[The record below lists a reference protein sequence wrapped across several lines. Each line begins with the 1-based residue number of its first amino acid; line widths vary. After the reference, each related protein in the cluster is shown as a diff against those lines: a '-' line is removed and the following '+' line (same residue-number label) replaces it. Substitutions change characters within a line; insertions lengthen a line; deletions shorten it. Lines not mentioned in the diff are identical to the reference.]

1 MIHTLGDRQS
11 AATTLPW
18 AIVHHVSEHAHCRE
32 YRVLDLLCDAV
43 GIWRLSHVRLM
54 AHAVSSRFFAGEF
67 VRAGCNQVR
76 RKVSMHTGH
85 TVRFTLC
92 CMPRFEACPKS
103 SRYLIGARS
112 VLSCLNRARARAR
125 ARAHARARS
134 VLTESEHMRAIW
146 RVRRAVTSTTA
157 PATRT
162 FTTSRS
168 RCNNVAT
175 RASWASG
182 RARTQPVRPQR
193 CPRGVQATG
202 GIRDSRCKA
211 ASTTSTVSFLGQG
224 VM

>member
-1 MIHTLGDRQS
+1 MSENSCGQAAIKCAERSPCTHNTPCALRFAACRVSRHARNQEGTRLG
-11 AATTLPW
+11 L
-18 AIVHHVSEHAHCRE
+18 
-32 YRVLDLLCDAV
+32 V
-43 GIWRLSHVRLM
+43 G
-54 AHAVSSRFFAGEF
+54 
-67 VRAGCNQVR
+67 
-76 RKVSMHTGH
+76 
-85 TVRFTLC
+85 C
-92 CMPRFEACPKS
+92 CPVKC
-103 SRYLIGARS
+103 AR
-112 VLSCLNRARARAR
+112 
-125 ARAHARARS
+125 ARARS

-157 PATRT
+157 PATRP

-182 RARTQPVRPQR
+182 RTWTQPVRPQR